1 MANPRQL
8 WVLAGGNGAG
18 KSTFYNLYLAKY
30 GIKFVNADLIAKD
43 IDSENPEAL
52 SYQAATVAAKIRE
65 DLIFQGVSFCFETVF
80 SHVSKI
86 DFLAQAKAN
95 GYKIILVFIHLFD
108 SSLNEAR
115 VKQRVSEGGHSV
127 PTEKIHSRIPRTM
140 KHIKTALSIVDEA
153 RILDN
158 SSKDDPFQQ
167 IIVMKSGNYEAKI
180 DPLPE
185 WARDLLP
192 TWQKENPGLR
202 VSLMR
207 ALRDRQIHQ
216 DYNI

>member
-18 KSTFYNLYLAKY
+18 KSTFYNLYLSKY

-43 IDSENPEAL
+43 LNSENPENL
-52 SYQAATVAAKIRE
+52 SYYAATLAAKIRE
-65 DLIFQGVSFCFETVF
+65 DLISQGVSFCFETVF
-80 SHVSKI
+80 SHESKI

-95 GYKIILVFIHLFD
+95 GYTIILVYIHLFD

-115 VKQRVSEGGHSV
+115 VKQRISEGGHSV
-127 PTEKIHSRIPRTM
+127 PIEKIHSRIPRTM
-140 KHIKTALSIVDEA
+140 KLIKTALSIVDEA

-158 SSKDDPFQQ
+158 SSKDNPFQQ
-167 IIVMKSGNYEAKI
+167 IIVMKSGNYETKS

-185 WARDLLP
+185 WARDLIP
-192 TWQKENPGLR
+192 T
-202 VSLMR
+202 
-207 ALRDRQIHQ
+207 
-216 DYNI
+216 

>member
-1 MANPRQL
+1 MATSRQL

-18 KSTFYNLYLAKY
+18 KTTFYNLYLAKY

-43 IDSENPEAL
+43 IDPENPEGL
-52 SYQAATVAAKIRE
+52 SYHAATLAAKIRE
-65 DLIFQGVSFCFETVF
+65 DLISQGVSFCSETVF
-80 SHVSKI
+80 SHESKI
-86 DFLAQAKAN
+86 DFIAQAKAN
-95 GYKIILVFIHLFD
+95 GYKIILVYIHLFD

-115 VKQRVSEGGHSV
+115 VKQRVSEGGHDV
-127 PTEKIHSRIPRTM
+127 PTEKIHARIPRTM

-158 SSKDDPFQQ
+158 SSKEDPFRQ
-167 IIVMKSGNYEAKI
+167 IIVMKAGNYEANV

-192 TWQKENPGLR
+192 
-202 VSLMR
+202 
-207 ALRDRQIHQ
+207 A
-216 DYNI
+216 

>member
-1 MANPRQL
+1 MATPRQL

-18 KSTFYNLYLAKY
+18 KTTFYNLYLAKY

-43 IDSENPEAL
+43 IDSANPEGV
-52 SYQAATVAAKIRE
+52 SYHAATIAAKIRE
-65 DLIFQGVSFCFETVF
+65 DLISQGVSFCFETVF
-80 SHVSKI
+80 SHESKI
-86 DFLAQAKAN
+86 DLIAQAKAN
-95 GYKIILVFIHLFD
+95 GYKIILVYIHLFD

-115 VKQRVSEGGHSV
+115 VKQRVLEGGHGV
-127 PTEKIHSRIPRTM
+127 PTDKIHNRIPRTV

-158 SSKDDPFQQ
+158 SSKDDPFRQT
-167 IIVMKSGNYEAKI
+167 IVMKAENYEAKV

-192 TWQKENPGLR
+192 
-202 VSLMR
+202 V
-207 ALRDRQIHQ
+207 
-216 DYNI
+216 

>member
-1 MANPRQL
+1 MPNPKQL

-43 IDSENPEAL
+43 INSENPEGL

-65 DLIFQGVSFCFETVF
+65 DLISQGVSFCFETVF
-80 SHVSKI
+80 SHESKI

-95 GYKIILVFIHLFD
+95 GYKIILIYIHLFD

-115 VKQRVSEGGHSV
+115 VRQRVSEGGHNV
-127 PTEKIHSRIPRTM
+127 PAEKIHSRIPRTM
-140 KHIKTALSIVDEA
+140 KQIKTALSIVDEA

-167 IIVMKSGNYEAKI
+167 IIVMKSGNYEAI
-180 DPLPE
+180 VDPIPE

-192 TWQKENPGLR
+192 
-202 VSLMR
+202 
-207 ALRDRQIHQ
+207 A
-216 DYNI
+216 